1 MAPRVP
7 DEIDVFT
14 APHSRMKELVN
25 IYTQKMQCVDFRDG
39 PEVVSLLR
47 GLDFTLREFKSHESI
62 ENIFIMDQLKNRL
75 KQRQITNTAVCDCHG
90 DNRLAD
96 VVQVLKTGIGVRQ
109 SSIGERLR
117 FGLRLQR
124 AFDDFVSNFIPHM
137 EEEEQVFQPLLVEHF
152 EYEELKIL
160 KEVVLKEHELVKE
173 LQGREKGQ
181 REEQREGE
189 TCPDVKDLRD
199 LDCLHLEELRE
210 SCLLSDA
217 LEEEDKD
224 EEERDNYGEVEEKQQ
239 YCKKQMKFCC
249 DESQHHDTS
258 TDTHCMEGK
267 DWNEDCSLDDKQY
280 NRTNSYTDKLSL
292 QNISWG
298 LKGLNL
304 TDTGLEWNNTQELF
318 KHYEVEQLLEDNHVP
333 ADHKNNQEWIY
344 NQELTDYQS
353 NDKRLH
359 DQQLTNQEW
368 VNNSDLVCQSEV
380 GQTPSPTLPVEVLVE
395 IFRYL
400 TPPDL
405 CYCAQVSHTWNAAAF
420 APSLWSSL
428 YPVQWARGIWVPYN
442 VGLCGVLE
450 EEAGRGLGVGQ
461 AKWDE
466 DADVDESEQ
475 QPDPLITREYEL
487 FHSLV
492 TWVLPRVGCGV
503 TTLVVDAGQGIT
515 SRLLHHALRLCPSLT
530 TLAAAHTRIDSYA
543 FKGVWSSRGLSRLRN
558 LDLQGCQLVD
568 DSALVYLARC
578 GPSLP
583 VCPIPY
589 LSAGA
594 GQHQCICWNGVTDN
608 THHNRHSQS
617 RHHTHNSTHSLK
629 YVQNEKPLKCSMYHY
644 QNESTSETDI
654 EEIHCESAKNFVAQN
669 IVEVNSHW
677 EKRAHHIPEYF
688 NNNGKFKK
696 DYHHHQHNN
705 CNMKL
710 HNSSLAEEYSKM
722 CKLTKQ
728 MNTTGTAG
736 LCGTN
741 CHSVDG
747 QFRMTQDTLRYSGLQ
762 LGTLSLSG
770 CWRVTDFGLGALA
783 RAGAVSGLTS
793 LDVSGC
799 YRLSGRGLG
808 ALAAA
813 CPTLHPENLWYCD
826 NIDNGPYPL
835 QANGCANLANPIRV
849 CCRSGR

>member
-47 GLDFTLREFKSHESI
+47 GLDSTLREFKSHESI

-199 LDCLHLEELRE
+199 LDCLHLEELGE
-210 SCLLSDA
+210 CCLLSDA
-217 LEEEDKD
+217 LEEEDED

-239 YCKKQMKFCC
+239 YCKEQMRFSC

-258 TDTHCMEGK
+258 TDTLCMEGK
-267 DWNEDCSLDDKQY
+267 DWNEFCSLDDKQY

-304 TDTGLEWNNTQELF
+304 TDTGLEWNTPQELYNITPS
-318 KHYEVEQLLEDNHVP
+318 KHYEVEQLWEDNHVP
-333 ADHKNNQEWIY
+333 ADHKNNPEWLSRQGEWIY
-344 NQELTDYQS
+344 SQELTDYQS
-353 NDKRLH
+353 SDKWLH
-359 DQQLTNQEW
+359 DQQLTSQEW
-368 VNNSDLVCQSEV
+368 VNNSDLLVCQPEV
-380 GQTPSPTLPVEVLVE
+380 RQTPSPTLPVEVLVE

-405 CYCAQVSHTWNAAAF
+405 CHCAQVSHTWNAAAF
-420 APSLWSSL
+420 APGLWSSL

-475 QPDPLITREYEL
+475 QPDPLTTREHEL

-543 FKGVWSSRGLSRLRN
+543 FKGVWSSGGLSRLRN

-594 GQHQCICWNGVTDN
+594 GQHECICWSGVTDN
-608 THHNRHSQS
+608 THHNRHSHC
-617 RHHTHNSTHSLK
+617 RHHPHNSTNSL
-629 YVQNEKPLKCSMYHY
+629 
-644 QNESTSETDI
+644 
-654 EEIHCESAKNFVAQN
+654 
-669 IVEVNSHW
+669 
-677 EKRAHHIPEYF
+677 
-688 NNNGKFKK
+688 
-696 DYHHHQHNN
+696 
-705 CNMKL
+705 
-710 HNSSLAEEYSKM
+710 SSLAEEYSKM

-728 MNTTGTAG
+728 MNTTAG

-747 QFRMTQDTLRYSGLQ
+747 QLRMTQDTLRYSGLQ
-762 LGTLSLSG
+762 LETLSLSG

-783 RAGAVSGLTS
+783 RARAVSGLTS